1 MLASRFWYVVL
12 ALLLGASIFVL
23 LLATSMFNRAGL
35 RAMDEGLS
43 SDAQVVSWYLK
54 NDARER
60 SAQLIKFA
68 LNQEL
73 AKQLSKSSSSEGK
86 VPAEVR
92 DTALKALKQVNSE
105 IPEEEAFDAIFAVDQ
120 HGRVIA
126 HLGYDQ
132 ASGMEDFELGGYPV
146 VADALHGYVRD
157 DTLQL
162 DRLYRVVAR
171 PVEFDLGSMPAG
183 AVVGA
188 RVIDQKFARQLS
200 QRTGAAVAFYM
211 DGASTVS
218 AAPEGFDKSQLDQI
232 NSDVAEALQEET
244 YVSVGRSSA
253 RMLSGN
259 VRVVYSQLPGEA
271 GQLGAGYVVGR
282 LPAQVDSP
290 IGFFKHAD
298 DKDKAQAN
306 VGIVA
311 GVALA
316 AAFIGLLFSFLE
328 HTVPINTFKNECIKL
343 AKGET
348 DQLTPS
354 KFRGI
359 FRKIASDVN
368 DGVDKVISKG
378 GGSPRRAADLGRVL
392 GDIPDQPVM
401 SAFSFPGE
409 PDASSA
415 GSAESASQS
424 ATPDPDR
431 PKPRPKPSAPLA
443 STQASSPV
451 AAPAPAA
458 PNQAA
463 TGGAPARPRPKPP
476 ARPGAAAEAS
486 DPSGASGAEMA
497 EWRQVYEDFVA
508 AKTQCGEKTEGF
520 TYEKFEQTL
529 KKTRETL
536 IARHDCKRVK
546 FSVYV
551 KDDGK
556 AALKASPIKE

>member
-12 ALLLGASIFVL
+12 ALVLGASIFVL
-23 LLATSMFNRAGL
+23 LLATSMYNRAGL

-43 SDAQVVSWYLK
+43 SDSQVVSWYLK

-68 LNQEL
+68 LNQDI
-73 AKQLSKSSSSEGK
+73 AKQLSKASAAEGK
-86 VPAEVR
+86 IPSDVR
-92 DTALKALKQVNSE
+92 DKLRDALKTVNSR
-105 IPEEEAFDAIFAVDQ
+105 IPEEDAFDAVFAVDQ
-120 HGRVIA
+120 NGRVVA
-126 HLGYDQ
+126 HLGYEQ

-146 VADALHGYVRD
+146 VADALHGYIRD

-183 AVVGA
+183 AVIGA
-188 RVIDQKFARQLS
+188 RVIDQKFARTLS

-232 NSDVAEALQEET
+232 NSDLTEALLDEN
-244 YVSVGRSSA
+244 YVSVGRSPA
-253 RMLSGN
+253 RTLGGN

-290 IGFFKHAD
+290 LGFFKQAD

-306 VGIVA
+306 VGLVA
-311 GVALA
+311 GAVAVA
-316 AAFIGLLFSFLE
+316 ALLGLVFSFLE
-328 HTVPINTFKNECIKL
+328 HSRPINTFKNECVKL
-343 AKGET
+343 AKGEI

-368 DGVDKVISKG
+368 DGIDQVVAKG

-409 PDASSA
+409 TAAAPEPSSPVASAPEPSK
-415 GSAESASQS
+415 
-424 ATPDPDR
+424 
-431 PKPRPKPSAPLA
+431 PKPRPKPPLAETQGSAPSPAAPAGPPPKKPLPKPPGRPGA
-443 STQASSPV
+443 SAPN
-451 AAPAPAA
+451 AAPAPS
-458 PNQAA
+458 
-463 TGGAPARPRPKPP
+463 GGEPSE
-476 ARPGAAAEAS
+476 AE
-486 DPSGASGAEMA
+486 

-508 AKTQCGEKTEGF
+508 TKEQCGEKTEGF

-529 KKTRETL
+529 KKTREAL
-536 IARHDCKRVK
+536 MSRHQCSRVK

-551 KDDGK
+551 KDGK
-556 AALKASPIKE
+556 AALKASPLKD